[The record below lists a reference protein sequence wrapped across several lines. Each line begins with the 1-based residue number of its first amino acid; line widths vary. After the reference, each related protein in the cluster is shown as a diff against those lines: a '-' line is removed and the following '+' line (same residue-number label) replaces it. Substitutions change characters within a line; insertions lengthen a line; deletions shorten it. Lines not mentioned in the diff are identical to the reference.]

1 LARQARDTAL
11 ILGIALDRGM
21 NLVPLQV
28 EHAHGHGM
36 RRPVYVGDKHGD
48 RRHVS
53 NGAQKKMSIGVQLFH
68 AETHPKTHRLAGLA
82 MRKRPSPDFVGYWIL
97 T

>member
-53 NGAQKKMSIGVQLFH
+53 NGAQKKCQSASNFSTSKHTQKRTALQASRCGS
-68 AETHPKTHRLAGLA
+68 AHR
-82 MRKRPSPDFVGYWIL
+82 RIS
-97 T
+97 